1 MLGRAV
7 ASFLRLFSACSVRFR
22 ACAVRFLPVSS
33 AFVPYKCG
41 DVRDLRLFF
50 PLACLKWCGVAVCG
64 DAETFALF
72 SACVPKM
79 GGVAVCGDAET
90 FALFSACVP

>member
-33 AFVPYKCG
+33 AFVP
-41 DVRDLRLFF
+41 
-50 PLACLKWCGVAVCG
+50 
-64 DAETFALF
+64 
-72 SACVPKM
+72 
-79 GGVAVCGDAET
+79 
-90 FALFSACVP
+90 